1 MTVTPDPT
9 EPPEP
14 RPGAAAQPPMEVHA
28 HHLRDAADAY
38 DVERGELA
46 TLVGQAAAE
55 LAAIGDFWGG
65 GKAGSAFARGEGG
78 GAGYEAVSAQVVEG
92 LGALLEAHGSIST
105 RLRLMARRVEVADWD
120 TVAALLALP
129 EPPP

>member
-1 MTVTPDPT
+1 MTVNPARASIYGAGTLGIAAFVFKMLAVEYPD
-9 EPPEP
+9 
-14 RPGAAAQPPMEVHA
+14 G
-28 HHLRDAADAY
+28 

-65 GKAGSAFARGEGG
+65 GKAGTAFARGEGG